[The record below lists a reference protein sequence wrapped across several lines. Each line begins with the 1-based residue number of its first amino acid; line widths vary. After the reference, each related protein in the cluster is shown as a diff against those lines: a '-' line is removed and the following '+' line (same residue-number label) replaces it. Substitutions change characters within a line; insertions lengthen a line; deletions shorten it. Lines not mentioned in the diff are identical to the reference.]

1 MFILSIVMQKCL
13 IENFLNHLMKKKIFI
28 VVLVILLLSLLLV
41 EYQKGEVIGTWGRN
55 RTINWEWDW
64 RNLWPF

>member
-1 MFILSIVMQKCL
+1 
-13 IENFLNHLMKKKIFI
+13 MKKKIFI
-28 VVLVILLLSLLLV
+28 VILVILILSLLLV
-41 EYQKGEVIGTWGRN
+41 EYQKGEVIETWGRN